1 MPPVEQ
7 LGGKAWTETMNRI
20 DPEVYKHVAGVYG
33 TWTAKP
39 WIVQHA
45 KDLNVYNSEYFFWV
59 STAASIIYRVADRSN
74 RSTLAV
80 SEKAAFSIISGR
92 YRSDWLLCTK
102 TSQTTQSFWATPISR
117 GLLGQNT

>member
-59 STAASIIYRVADRSN
+59 STAASMNQRAADYVN
-74 RSTLAV
+74 RSTPAA
-80 SEKAAFSIISGR
+80 SGKAAFSIISDR
-92 YRSDWLLCTK
+92 CRSDWLLCTK
-102 TSQTTQSFWATPISR
+102 TFRMIQLFWATPTFR
-117 GLLGQNT
+117 GLLEQNT